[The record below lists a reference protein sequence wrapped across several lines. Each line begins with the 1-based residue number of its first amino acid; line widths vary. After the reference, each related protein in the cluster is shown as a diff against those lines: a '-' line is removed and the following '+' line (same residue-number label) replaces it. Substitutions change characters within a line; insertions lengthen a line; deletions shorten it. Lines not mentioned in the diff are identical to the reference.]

1 MALMIVYVQYI
12 YIPSYDYFHMT
23 IWYYRYETDL
33 YGLYGLSVLSTH
45 WSLVCSQGF
54 APWTS
59 DDVQCGR
66 LCGFSALDC
75 NTWRHP
81 WVKGPEQGDF
91 TTFQSFPGWWH
102 YSVWADLWNDY
113 APTIDVTRICII
125 RSWVASIWSAF
136 KALSVSH
143 VASFDAAFQLKTFWN
158 RSPKLLCE
166 KWYVFGATCHKRPC
180 AYVNFWVVVGGMLT
194 FLALAHMLDATQDA
208 GLGWGGC

>member
-12 YIPSYDYFHMT
+12 FIPSYDYFHMT

-33 YGLYGLSVLSTH
+33 YGLYGLSVSQLIGH
-45 WSLVCSQGF
+45 WCVPKVLPMDFWCCSMW
-54 APWTS
+54 ATLW
-59 DDVQCGR
+59 
-66 LCGFSALDC
+66 FSALDC

-143 VASFDAAFQLKTFWN
+143 VAIHSTLHFNWKHFETEVPSCCVKNDMFLVPRAIRGRARMSISGL
-158 RSPKLLCE
+158 
-166 KWYVFGATCHKRPC
+166 G
-180 AYVNFWVVVGGMLT
+180 VGGMLT